1 VVPLQGKAAGHDKT
15 DIPAAEDDTLPGGQL
30 TQQVGKMLG
39 TPGSKDP
46 GRAGAMDGDLLGSP
60 LPAGGGEARPAG
72 QFCRTGGISG
82 ELRARLKN
90 FFSDSPTASLHS
102 GDTLCYTVK
111 KLDFSCD
118 KEADV
123 CFAS

>member
-1 VVPLQGKAAGHDKT
+1 MIRTNRTTISRTVRRPGFLCPVASFSVARRRSQRGNFAG
-15 DIPAAEDDTLPGGQL
+15 
-30 TQQVGKMLG
+30 
-39 TPGSKDP
+39 
-46 GRAGAMDGDLLGSP
+46 R
-60 LPAGGGEARPAG
+60 
-72 QFCRTGGISG
+72 GGISG

-90 FFSDSPTASLHS
+90 FFSDSQTASLHS